1 MVLALAAAF
10 CAVALLWAPP
20 PPDGYAVLLIGAAFA
35 LAAVRLASAR
45 AVVLLCAGEPIV
57 VLTATANPVPALAA
71 QGILLA
77 LVLADVGALPDVRE
91 AVLHAVFAL
100 SAAASAL
107 ALTATWEPAASML
120 LLAAGVAA
128 CSLVLAVS
136 GYRTRRACEPG
147 RAVK

>member
-1 MVLALAAAF
+1 MGLGKVRRVKIEDEMRSSYL
-10 CAVALLWAPP
+10 
-20 PPDGYAVLLIGAAFA
+20 DYAMSV
-35 LAAVRLASAR
+35 
-45 AVVLLCAGEPIV
+45 IV
-57 VLTATANPVPALAA
+57 SR
-71 QGILLA
+71 
-77 LVLADVGALPDVRE
+77 ALPDVRE

-100 SAAASAL
+100 SAAAAAL
-107 ALTATWEPAASML
+107 VLTATWEPTASML